1 MICDCHTHI
10 WQNPAQLGAAWASHR
25 PTLESEVDPATC
37 LRIRSTAATPAAD
50 ADYHLQQL
58 AEVNQA
64 FVLGFVSRYTGTDI
78 PNRYIGDYV
87 AAHPGRFFG
96 FAGIDPT
103 HADARQHLREARLR
117 YNLCGAVVSPACQDF
132 HPADSRA
139 IKLYGV
145 AEELAMPL
153 IVHQP
158 GTDLTPAK
166 LEFARPSL
174 WDEILRDFPGLTVV
188 FTQLGWPWIDETLM
202 LLTRHPRCFADL
214 SGVAR
219 FPVRTYHALLD
230 AVSLGVADKL
240 LFGSDFPFFSVRQSL
255 EALYSLNSVALGSEG
270 LLVPR
275 AVLRQIVERDAAA
288 LLGIGERTKFK
299 PVKS

>member
-10 WQNPAQLGAAWASHR
+10 WQSPAQLGSAWAQNR
-25 PTLESEVDPATC
+25 PTNL
-37 LRIRSTAATPAAD
+37 AAADKLTGALPRNSAVLPAAD
-50 ADYHLQQL
+50 SDHHQHQT

-64 FVLGFVSRYTGTDI
+64 FVLGFVSQFLSADI
-78 PNRYIGDYV
+78 PNRFIGDYV
-87 AAHPGRFFG
+87 ASHPCRLFG

-103 HADARQHLREARLR
+103 HPDARQHLREARLKHA
-117 YNLCGAVVSPACQDF
+117 LSGAVVSPACQDH

-139 IKLYGV
+139 LKLYAV
-145 AEELAMPL
+145 AEELSMPL
-153 IVHQP
+153 IIHQP
-158 GTDLTPAK
+158 GPDLTPAK
-166 LEFARPSL
+166 LEFARPGL
-174 WDEILRDFPGLTVV
+174 WDEILRDFPHLTVV

-202 LLTRHPRCFADL
+202 LLSRHPRCFADV

-219 FPVRTYHALLD
+219 FPVRTYHAILD

-255 EALYSLNSVALGSEG
+255 EALYSLNSLVLGTEAP
-270 LLVPR
+270 LVPR

-288 LLGIGERTKFK
+288 LLGIGHRTRTK
-299 PVKS
+299 PISP